1 MQVLIVYYL
10 LFRKIVFVYESL
22 FDVVLPLNN
31 VQAQP
36 EIQHP
41 RKLSLPLNHVQA
53 EEAIGFGFSYIASYL
68 LKFITI
74 YYWYCCAAYL
84 IKMFWCS
91 RYCPLPLKL
100 TQWTVCLLPSSIFA
114 YLYFVI
120 NNIIWQ
126 NCVRIWFIYLSIYIL
141 YFWSI
146 HITLYQC
153 LI

>member
-36 EIQHP
+36 EIQHT

-74 YYWYCCAAYL
+74 YY
-84 IKMFWCS
+84 
-91 RYCPLPLKL
+91 
-100 TQWTVCLLPSSIFA
+100 
-114 YLYFVI
+114 
-120 NNIIWQ
+120 
-126 NCVRIWFIYLSIYIL
+126 
-141 YFWSI
+141 
-146 HITLYQC
+146 
-153 LI
+153 